1 MNAGELVRKVIDEQL
16 APIVTYGV
24 DTPLDELDA
33 DSLDAVQMVQEFEA
47 ELQTEIPD
55 REIDKLKTVGDMVE
69 LVKRYG
75 AEG

>member
-16 APIVTYGV
+16 APIITYGV
-24 DTPLDELDA
+24 DTSLDELDA